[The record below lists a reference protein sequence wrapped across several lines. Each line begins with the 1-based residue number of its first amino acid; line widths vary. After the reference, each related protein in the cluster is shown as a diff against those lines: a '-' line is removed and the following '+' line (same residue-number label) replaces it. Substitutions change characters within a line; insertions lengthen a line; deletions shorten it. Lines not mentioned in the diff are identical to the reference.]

1 MGARFESA
9 TALTYTHIKYK
20 LYHFKKIEEVMQ
32 KTARIGK
39 KIYVD
44 AATKAFISRAFKCSL
59 QAVCLALN
67 FKRDSE
73 NARRIRVLALK
84 RGGTLVGA
92 TVPEIDTTHEEVER
106 TMTHTLG
113 ERVKLVADK
122 ESGDVS
128 LWVDGRLQ
136 ESRRFADI
144 AEFMRFQNEVQLM
157 AAAL

>member
-1 MGARFESA
+1 
-9 TALTYTHIKYK
+9 
-20 LYHFKKIEEVMQ
+20 MQ
-32 KTARIGK
+32 KTARIDK

-67 FKRDSE
+67 FQRDSE

-92 TVPEIDTTHEEVER
+92 AVPACVTSHEEVER
-106 TMTHTLG
+106 TMTQRFG
-113 ERVKLVADK
+113 ERVKLVTDK
-122 ESGDVS
+122 ENGDVS
-128 LWVDGRLQ
+128 LWVDGRMQ

-144 AEFMRFQNEVQLM
+144 AEFIRFQNEVQLM